1 DQVERLHGDH
11 GRRARLVVEQRHLP
25 EEVARPHHRQDDLL
39 PLGRDHRDLDLPFL
53 DQAEDVAALVGVED
67 DVVLGV
73 AAGLGHGRH
82 GRQLAVV
89 ELREESEFPEECGS
103 EHANGSL
110 VHSPRLPIKR
120 IIPISSGKGGVG
132 KTTFAINFALAL
144 SRRGRTVL
152 VDLDTGT
159 STIRNAIDVPIQKDL
174 YHFFR
179 KGELLANCVTQ
190 LDDKLDPERKFRN
203 FGFIAGPLHLIE
215 EITNFGPAFKAK
227 LMEAINSLPADYVIL
242 DLRAGLDA
250 NVIDFLPFSNS
261 GILIFTPHLP
271 SATLA
276 ASDIVKAILFRKLRL
291 IFAKASPFFDTVD
304 RSMDFWKLINDLI
317 DRVEDVY
324 DSSVQNLDAFAL
336 DLAENLGDHPITRTV
351 QTTIDEFRV
360 HYVLNLFNGVDDSF
374 NTAVKPFLDNLT
386 RNVSARCGVTNLG
399 WITRSDAIHRA
410 NCNRLPALLLQEA
423 RKKTPRADRY
433 TQQLEDLRV
442 TAIGLEP
449 PKKKQ
454 TQQPIAL
461 TPTDSLDDHLSR
473 QLATLKTM

>member
-1 DQVERLHGDH
+1 M
-11 GRRARLVVEQRHLP
+11 A
-25 EEVARPHHRQDDLL
+25 
-39 PLGRDHRDLDLPFL
+39 
-53 DQAEDVAALVGVED
+53 
-67 DVVLGV
+67 
-73 AAGLGHGRH
+73 
-82 GRQLAVV
+82 
-89 ELREESEFPEECGS
+89 
-103 EHANGSL
+103 
-110 VHSPRLPIKR
+110 IKR
-120 IIPISSGKGGVG
+120 IIPVSSGKGGVG

-144 SRRGRTVL
+144 SRHGRTIL

-159 STIRNAIDVPIQKDL
+159 SAIRNAIDVPIDKDL

-179 KGELLANCVTQ
+179 KNEPLSNCVSH
-190 LDDKLDPERKFRN
+190 LDDRLDPQRKYKN

-215 EITNFGPAFKAK
+215 EITNFGPAYKTR
-227 LMEAINSLPADYVIL
+227 LMEAINALDADYVVL

-291 IFAKASPFFDTVD
+291 IFTKESPFYETVGGAFN
-304 RSMDFWKLINDLI
+304 FWRLINDLI

-336 DLAENLGDHPITRTV
+336 DLLENLGDHPITRTV

-360 HYVLNLFNGVDDSF
+360 HYVLNLFNGVEDSF
-374 NTAVKPFLDNLT
+374 NTAVRPFLDNLT

-399 WITRSDAIHRA
+399 WVTKSDAIHRA
-410 NCNRLPALLLQEA
+410 NCNKIPALLLQAET
-423 RKKTPRADRY
+423 KKKQTKTDRY
-433 TQQLEDLRV
+433 LQELEDLRL

-449 PKKKQ
+449 PKRGAVPASG
-454 TQQPIAL
+454 TVTAAGAAAAP
-461 TPTDSLDDHLSR
+461 PSLNDHLTR
-473 QLATLKTM
+473 QLDTLKAMFEQKKDDDYYANFDYVTQRALFTMKNRRPSELGDVRIYSPQEMLASLFAKSNVPTTIDWSELE